1 MLSLNLL
8 RDFTTS
14 DSIIVFA
21 SLPDMGMVGGL
32 TSSFLASET
41 NADLIATI
49 TLAEKPWVNVKDG
62 VAFNVIDTYNIFYSK
77 DQKLL
82 ILTGNNQPEDPRE
95 LFGLC
100 TMFLDF
106 CTAKSNV
113 KRIYTAGGSLNEQS
127 TGEPKVVGV
136 VTNQKLKELLV
147 KFNIDVIGN
156 EISTITWFNG
166 LILGLAISRNI
177 DGVGFYGEIPD
188 KAVPQPLAAKS
199 IIKAFAKLEGLKID
213 TKQLDRQYEDV
224 LDTLEKRKGIADS
237 RPGIG

>member
-1 MLSLNLL
+1 VFNLNVLK
-8 RDFTTS
+8 DFS
-14 DSIIVFA
+14 SSEPLVVFA

-32 TSSFLASET
+32 TSSFLAAQS
-41 NADLIATI
+41 NAELVATI

-62 VAFNVIDTYNIFYSK
+62 LVFNVTDTYNIYYSK

-100 TMFLDF
+100 TTFLDY
-106 CTAKSNV
+106 CTTRSNV
-113 KRIYTAGGSLNEQS
+113 KRLYTAGGSFNEQL

-136 VTNQKLKELLV
+136 VTNARLRELLL

-166 LILGLAISRNI
+166 LILGLAINRNI
-177 DGVGFYGEIPD
+177 DGIGFYGEISD
-188 KAVPQPLAAKS
+188 KSTPQPLAAKS
-199 IIKAFAKLEGLKID
+199 IIKAFGKLEEIMID
-213 TKQLDRQYEDV
+213 TKPLDRQYEDV
-224 LDTLEKRKGIADS
+224 LDNLEKRKGITDS

>member
-1 MLSLNLL
+1 MLSLNILK
-8 RDFTTS
+8 DFAP
-14 DSIIVFA
+14 DSTLIFA

-32 TSSFLASET
+32 TSSFLATET
-41 NADLIATI
+41 RADLVATI

-62 VAFNVIDTYNIFYSK
+62 VVFDVIDTFNIFYSK
-77 DQKLL
+77 DKKML

-100 TMFLDF
+100 NMFLDF
-106 CTAKSNV
+106 CTSRSRV
-113 KRIYTAGGSLNEQS
+113 KRLYTAGGSLNEQS

-136 VTNQKLKELLV
+136 VTNQKLKDLLL
-147 KFNIDVIGN
+147 KSDIDVIGK

-166 LILGLAISRNI
+166 LILGLAMSRKI
-177 DGVGFYGEIPD
+177 DGIGFYGEISD

-199 IIKAFAKLEGLKID
+199 IIKAFARLEGLKID
-213 TKQLDRQYEDV
+213 TKPLDRQYEDV
-224 LDTLEKRKGIADS
+224 LDNLEKRKGNADS

>member
-1 MLSLNLL
+1 MLSLNPLK
-8 RDFTTS
+8 DFTS
-14 DSIIVFA
+14 DSMVVFA

-32 TSSFLASET
+32 TSSFLATET
-41 NADLIATI
+41 KADLVATI
-49 TLAEKPWVNVKDG
+49 TLAEKPWVNVKAG

-77 DQKLL
+77 SKQLL

-100 TMFLDF
+100 NMFLDF
-106 CTAKSNV
+106 CNSKSSIR
-113 KRIYTAGGSLNEQS
+113 RIYTAGGSLNEQS

-147 KFNIDVIGN
+147 KSNIDVVGN

-166 LILGLAISRNI
+166 LILGLAISRKI
-177 DGVGFYGEIPD
+177 DGVGFYGEISD

-199 IIKAFAKLEGLKID
+199 IIKAFAKLEGIKID
-213 TKQLDRQYEDV
+213 TKPLDRQYEEV
-224 LDTLEKRKGIADS
+224 LDNLEKRKGIADS

>member
-1 MLSLNLL
+1 MLNLNIVK
-8 RDFTTS
+8 DFTS
-14 DSIIVFA
+14 DSLIVFA

-32 TSSFLASET
+32 TSSFLATQTHAE
-41 NADLIATI
+41 LVATI

-82 ILTGNNQPEDPRE
+82 VLTGNNQPEDPRE

-100 TMFLDF
+100 NMFLDF
-106 CTAKSNV
+106 CASKSKV
-113 KRIYTAGGSLNEQS
+113 KRLYTAGGSLNEQS

-136 VTNQKLKELLV
+136 VTNQKLKDLLL
-147 KFNIDVIGN
+147 KQNIDVIGR

-166 LILGLAISRNI
+166 LILGVAMRRGM
-177 DGVGFYGEIPD
+177 DGIGFYGEISD
-188 KAVPQPLAAKS
+188 KSVPQPLAAKS
-199 IIKAFAKLEGLKID
+199 IIKAFARLEELKID
-213 TKQLDRQYEDV
+213 TKPLDRQYEDV
-224 LDTLEKRKGIADS
+224 LDNLEKRKGIADS